1 MDIVLEHVQIWEPP
15 CTFFAGTCY
24 WRDHDVMGEKFLLTK
39 LIKFGDCRKG
49 ISCWSIF
56 PIKPIAY
63 FCRFLGYW
71 PSKNTSRDHGI
82 QGDFVSFAKPI
93 ILCTI
98 EKKILCWSTF
108 SIESIVDIYPFWS
121 YWSSK
126 NWPRDHDEKGDF
138 ISLVKYIVFGTTG
151 KSVLC
156 WSIIAR
162 EPIAEFSLFLG

>member
-1 MDIVLEHVQIWEPP
+1 MDIVLEHVQIWESP

-56 PIKPIAY
+56 AIKPIAY